1 MKKSRIVVAVVL
13 ALLIV
18 FLLLLALWRFGKI
31 IPRGDDGF
39 SEAPGLEL
47 EQEPEAESSPA
58 PEPELEQDA
67 KPEPGKTL
75 AGIEVSGAPSKT
87 LYFAGEKFDRAGL
100 TVTASYG
107 DGSSKVVKGWIAD
120 GFSLDKVWL
129 GEEQVLTISY
139 TEGKVTKT
147 AQISACFYVAAKN
160 ARPTSK
166 PTALSSDEYSGTLA
180 GGVYYKFGDFPQTI
194 SALPGADSYSNKTVY
209 NGYYLGSDGYFYE
222 KRAESAYENGY
233 TYSDG
238 SPVARASSK
247 RERYFKVEPIV
258 WRVLN
263 PSEGKRK
270 IFLAEN
276 MLMAGVAFYE
286 YYNVSRK
293 IDDKVVYPNNYKH
306 SKIRAYLNGLSYVV
320 REKEGA
326 EQTVNKSCLNKG
338 FLQKAFTASAQ
349 KLILAT
355 EIDNSAASA
364 NSFSNA
370 SLWNDGK
377 NIFACESV
385 KDKIF
390 LLSEK
395 EATSSAFGFTEYDD
409 YGRGNSRIRKA
420 TDYAKANFASQ
431 GPGMAF
437 GGCWW
442 LRSPYYYRTD
452 FALDCDSAG
461 SAYDF
466 GMVSTR
472 RGGIVPALSISVEN

>member
-13 ALLIV
+13 ALLII
-18 FLLLLALWRFGKI
+18 FLLCFLLPRFGKNM
-31 IPRGDDGF
+31 PSDNGGF
-39 SEAPGLEL
+39 SENPELEL
-47 EQEPEAESSPA
+47 EQESKTES
-58 PEPELEQDA
+58 
-67 KPEPGKTL
+67 KPKSEPGKTL

-87 LYFAGEKFDRAGL
+87 LYFVGEKFDRAGL

-107 DGSSKVVKGWIAD
+107 DGSSKAVKDWTAS
-120 GFSLDKVWL
+120 GFSSDKIWL
-129 GEEQVLTISY
+129 GDEQIVTISY
-139 TEGKVTKT
+139 TEGSVTKT
-147 AQISACFYVAAKN
+147 AQTSVFFYVAASG

-166 PTALSSDEYSGTLA
+166 PTALA

-194 SALPGADSYSNKTVY
+194 SALPGTDSYSKKTVY

-222 KRAESAYENGY
+222 KCAESAYENGY

-238 SPVARASSK
+238 SLVARASSK
-247 RERYFKVEPIV
+247 RERYFKVEPIK

-263 PSEGKRK
+263 PFEGKRK
-270 IFLAEN
+270 IFLAES
-276 MLMAGVAFYE
+276 MLMAGVFFYD

-293 IDDKVVYPNNYKH
+293 IDGKTIYPNNYKH

-326 EQTVNKSCLNKG
+326 EQTVNNSCLNKG

-349 KLILAT
+349 KLILSTA
-355 EIDNSAASA
+355 IDNAAASA
-364 NSFSNA
+364 NPFSNA
-370 SLWNDGK
+370 SMWDGGK
-377 NIFACESV
+377 NIFACEDT

-395 EATSSAFGFTEYDD
+395 EATASAFGFTEYDD

-420 TDYAKANFASQ
+420 TDYAKANFAYQ
-431 GPGMAF
+431 GPGSAF
-437 GGCWW
+437 GGWWW

-452 FALDCDSAG
+452 FALDCDYAG
-461 SAYDF
+461 SAFDF

>member
-13 ALLIV
+13 ALLII
-18 FLLLLALWRFGKI
+18 FLLLLALWRFGQI

-47 EQEPEAESSPA
+47 EQDSKTEPKP
-58 PEPELEQDA
+58 

-87 LYFAGEKFDRAGL
+87 LYYVGENFDRAGL

-107 DGSSKVVKGWIAD
+107 DGSSKVVKGWTAS
-120 GFSLDKVWL
+120 GFSSDKICL
-129 GEEQVLTISY
+129 GDEQIVTISY
-139 TEGKVTKT
+139 TEGSVTKT
-147 AQISACFYVAAKN
+147 AQTSGFFYVAASG
-160 ARPTSK
+160 AWPTSK
-166 PTALSSDEYSGTLA
+166 PTALA

-194 SALPGADSYSNKTVY
+194 SALPGTDSYSKKTVY

-222 KRAESAYENGY
+222 KCAESAYENGY

-238 SPVARASSK
+238 SLVARASSK
-247 RERYFKVEPIV
+247 RERYFKVEPIK

-270 IFLAEN
+270 IFLAES
-276 MLMAGVAFYE
+276 MLMAGVSFYD

-293 IDDKVVYPNNYKH
+293 IDGKTIYPNNYKH

-326 EQTVNKSCLNKG
+326 EQTVNKSCFNKG

-349 KLILAT
+349 KLILSTA
-355 EIDNSAASA
+355 IDNAAA
-364 NSFSNA
+364 TTNPFSNA
-370 SLWNDGK
+370 SLWDGGK
-377 NIFACESV
+377 NIFACEDT

-395 EATSSAFGFTEYDD
+395 EATASAFGFTEYDD

-420 TDYAKANFASQ
+420 TDYAKANFAYQ
-431 GPGMAF
+431 GSGSAF
-437 GGCWW
+437 GGWWW

-452 FALDCDSAG
+452 FALDCDYAG

-466 GMVSTR
+466 GVVSTR
-472 RGGIVPALSISVEN
+472 RGGIVPALSVYIEN